1 MNPHQVKYIYYTILA
16 AYVLWS
22 LLCAYFFSSVPKLMT
37 DFIANFN
44 NLALGIT
51 AFQLLWINH
60 RLIPAPLRPRW
71 YHTLGVLGCGV
82 FYLGL
87 AALVF
92 AFKIWPLMS
101 GQAT

>member
-1 MNPHQVKYIYYTILA
+1 VKYIYYALLS

-22 LLCAYFFSSVPKLMT
+22 LMCAYFFSAVPKLMT

-44 NLALGIT
+44 NLALGVT

-60 RLIPAPLRPRW
+60 RLIPTPLRPRW
-71 YHTLGVLGCGV
+71 YNTLGVAACGV

-92 AFKIWPLMS
+92 TFKIWPMLVGES
-101 GQAT
+101 T